1 MTQLIQQ
8 NAPNINLNSNLGTM
22 NTLSVSQNGKKKI
35 ILLKNKKIVLD

>member
-8 NAPNINLNSNLGTM
+8 NAPNINLNSNLGAM

-35 ILLKNKKIVLD
+35 ILLKNRKIVLD